1 MSCAAW
7 AVAVVMV
14 LVATIVLVI
23 AHVIPGDPA
32 AVILGPSA
40 TAVDGAA
47 LRTQLGLDA
56 PLLSNTGHSSDP
68 RSNCA

>member
-1 MSCAAW
+1 MLCAAW
-7 AVAVVMV
+7 AVAVVII

-47 LRTQLGLDA
+47 DTAGARCIAAQQY
-56 PLLSNTGHSSDP
+56 GHSSDP